1 MLAFDIK
8 PTPFH
13 FGLLLNITYQ
23 CGLGSPKSMHDLLFP
38 RQPQQ
43 FVLDEEKNKDNEEKV
58 HRGPSFLSSIS
69 TYDNESPQMIS
80 TPDDLTVTNNENQQ
94 LISTSSEIIEHQD
107 SLTSSELSSEWWQDP
122 DDVQKGHLLKN
133 HLRPFSNASILKPNI
148 SYEEP
153 NLISLRMPNSPA
165 ERLMLLGGIPGVLKH
180 MQESN
185 VLPNNIIFNT
195 LLNVNR
201 FFYFSN
207 MTNIFFFSIFSS
219 FHR

>member
-1 MLAFDIK
+1 MLAFGIK

-13 FGLLLNITYQ
+13 FGLLLNITYH
-23 CGLGSPKSMHDLLFP
+23 CGLGSPKSMQDLLSP
-38 RQPQQ
+38 PQPQQ
-43 FVLDEEKNKDNEEKV
+43 FLLDEEESKDKEEKV

-69 TYDNESPQMIS
+69 TYDAELPHTIQTSNDS
-80 TPDDLTVTNNENQQ
+80 TITNNENQQ
-94 LISTSSEIIEHQD
+94 LIPNSSEIVEHQD
-107 SLTSSELSSEWWQDP
+107 SSTSSELSSEWWQDP
-122 DDVQKGHLLKN
+122 DDVRKGQLLKN
-133 HLRPFSNASILKPNI
+133 HLRPFSNASILKPNM

-153 NLISLRMPNSPA
+153 NLVGVRMPHSPA

-201 FFYFSN
+201 FLL
-207 MTNIFFFSIFSS
+207 IEIK
-219 FHR
+219 

>member
-1 MLAFDIK
+1 MLAFGIK

-13 FGLLLNITYQ
+13 FGLLLNITYH
-23 CGLGSPKSMHDLLFP
+23 CGLGSQKSMHDLLFP
-38 RQPQQ
+38 PQPQQ
-43 FVLDEEKNKDNEEKV
+43 FLLNEEEIKDNEEKV
-58 HRGPSFLSSIS
+58 HRGPSFLSSINL
-69 TYDNESPQMIS
+69 YDEELPHMIS
-80 TPDDLTVTNNENQQ
+80 TSNDSTNMNNENQQ

-107 SLTSSELSSEWWQDP
+107 NLTSSELSSEWWQDP
-122 DDVQKGHLLKN
+122 DDVRKGHLLKN
-133 HLRPFSNASILKPNI
+133 HLRPFSNASILKPNM

-153 NLISLRMPNSPA
+153 NLVGLRMPHSPT

-201 FFYFSN
+201 LFFCIEIIYF
-207 MTNIFFFSIFSS
+207 I
-219 FHR
+219 